1 MAIARRENK
10 MKDFVLL
17 LMKDFT
23 RFLCFAKKKKKKIA
37 REAKDREET

>member
-23 RFLCFAKKKKKKIA
+23 RFLCFAKKKKKIA